1 MLEGAIE
8 KTGQKD
14 LLVNSN
20 KPTLISH
27 IEFVVPDKF
36 KDVGNKTFLFLVLI
50 EVVEEL
56 VKISMIKILIH
67 QHVKILG

>member
-1 MLEGAIE
+1 MLEGAVE

-20 KPTLISH
+20 KPTLISR
-27 IEFVVPDKF
+27 IEFVIPDKF
-36 KDVGNKTFLFLVLI
+36 KDVGNNFLFLVLI

-56 VKISMIKILIH
+56 V
-67 QHVKILG
+67 

>member
-1 MLEGAIE
+1 MLEGAVE

-20 KPTLISH
+20 KPTLISR
-27 IEFVVPDKF
+27 IEFVIPDKF

-56 VKISMIKILIH
+56 V
-67 QHVKILG
+67 

>member
-27 IEFVVPDKF
+27 IEFVIPDKF

-56 VKISMIKILIH
+56 V
-67 QHVKILG
+67 